1 MEIKNLIKK
10 EEMESKDEKELYDI
24 PILMGMLIGG
34 FLPLLV
40 FFIISKKID
49 NLFLLTLIVF
59 FGPIISIVSSI
70 LSGIIFNNLVYKR
83 DSEENIKL
91 R

>member
-1 MEIKNLIKK
+1 MEIKDLIKK
-10 EEMESKDEKELYDI
+10 EELDSITEKELYDI

-59 FGPIISIVSSI
+59 LGPIISIVSSI
-70 LSGIIFNNLVYKR
+70 LSGIIFNNLVYSR
-83 DSEENIKL
+83 DSQKNIKL
-91 R
+91 

>member
-1 MEIKNLIKK
+1 MEIKDLIKK
-10 EEMESKDEKELYDI
+10 EELDSITEKELYYI

-34 FLPLLV
+34 FLPLLF

-59 FGPIISIVSSI
+59 LGPILSIVSSI
-70 LSGIIFNNLVYKR
+70 LSGIIFNNLVYSK
-83 DSEENIKL
+83 DSEKT
-91 R
+91 

>member
-1 MEIKNLIKK
+1 MEMKDLIKK
-10 EEMESKDEKELYDI
+10 EELDSITEKELYNI

-34 FLPLLV
+34 FLPLLF

-59 FGPIISIVSSI
+59 LGPIVSIVSSI
-70 LSGIIFNNLVYKR
+70 LSGIIFNKLVYSR
-83 DSEENIKL
+83 DSQKNIK
-91 R
+91 

>member
-1 MEIKNLIKK
+1 
-10 EEMESKDEKELYDI
+10 MESKDEKELYDI

-40 FFIISKKID
+40 FFVISKKID

>member
-1 MEIKNLIKK
+1 MEIKDLIKK
-10 EEMESKDEKELYDI
+10 EELESITEKELYDI

-49 NLFLLTLIVF
+49 NLFLLTLIVV
-59 FGPIISIVSSI
+59 FGPVLSIVSSI
-70 LSGIIFNNLVYKR
+70 LGGIIFNNLVYKR
-83 DSEENIKL
+83 NSEKT
-91 R
+91 

>member
-1 MEIKNLIKK
+1 MEIKDLIKK
-10 EEMESKDEKELYDI
+10 EELDSITEKELYDI

-34 FLPLLV
+34 FFPLL
-40 FFIISKKID
+40 FFFVISKKID
-49 NLFLLTLIVF
+49 NLFLLTLIVV

-83 DSEENIKL
+83 NSEKT
-91 R
+91 